1 MDNRYTLKNKSILI
15 FLSLV
20 LYLPGPAMA
29 YNYSADVFK
38 FQQKLAVIGDA
49 SAQYK
54 LGIMYETGQ
63 GTDVDLNEA
72 LKWYEKSAAQDHK
85 AALRRISYIHILS
98 DGYKPALHEEWLKTL
113 KKDAG
118 NQDGEAMLL
127 LGTMYKDGIA
137 VKKNLQTA
145 EKFFKQ
151 ALIKNI
157 PGAEDQLESI
167 FVLKEEEKEK
177 KYALKQKRLSKEK
190 VARERKAKAQKEAVL
205 REAALKQS
213 QLEKQKKMLAQKQK
227 GTAKERKNPAVQPK
241 KKPAKIF
248 VKKPEPVKKKAELSW
263 AEAVAIEEKKEGE

>member
-1 MDNRYTLKNKSILI
+1 MDNRSTLRNKLILI
-15 FLSLV
+15 FLSLI
-20 LYLPGPAMA
+20 LCLPGSAMA

-72 LKWYEKSAAQDHK
+72 LKWYEKSAAQNHK
-85 AALRRISYIHILS
+85 AALRRISYIHILR
-98 DGYKPALHEEWLKTL
+98 DGYKPALQEAWLKTL

-118 NQDGEAMLL
+118 DQDGEAMLL
-127 LGTMYKDGIA
+127 LGAMYKDGVV

-145 EKFFKQ
+145 EKLFKQ
-151 ALIKNI
+151 ALNKNI

-167 FVLKEEEKEK
+167 FVLKEAEKEK
-177 KYALKQKRLSKEK
+177 KYALKQKQLAKEK
-190 VARERKAKAQKEAVL
+190 AARERKAKAQKQAAL

-227 GTAKERKNPAVQPK
+227 DAATVRKNTAVQPK
-241 KKPAKIF
+241 KKTAKAV

-263 AEAVAIEEKKEGE
+263 AEAVAIEEKKESE